1 MNDAFEY
8 QGYWWLPGTEGD
20 KVPGILKFD
29 PDAGTTLDLL
39 GSLKGLEG
47 IVELFEPKTI
57 LGLSSKGRLIT
68 LHDCTQTSDNL
79 AIGRGFSTSTF
90 VVNTVL
96 VGEHFGNA
104 DDIGFE
110 RLVVEYLY
118 TEAWSCATGFLFTF
132 SKEVEESHMQWME
145 VKHELLEP
153 ITSHVGEGYEVIL
166 SFPRNCE
173 LSPVPRTWVNIHQPA
188 ELTIKFPQ
196 KVSFSR
202 LHDIAFRLQHFLSL
216 GMRRSAYPVAVRGYT
231 GIPGEARPV
240 EIFYKPLGRTD
251 NSQERPELH
260 EMLYSRLDLPE
271 GFGPAVA
278 RWLERAEKLDPV
290 YRLFLGTAYYNPQTF
305 IEQQFLS
312 LVTALEVYHRRIIST
327 SEPSEKH
334 EKRKREVLEAVP
346 DEHRDW
352 LQRQLTFSHE
362 PNLEARLREIFR
374 KHLKVVQAIVG
385 YPKKVRSDFI
395 KQVVDARNYRAHFS
409 ERLEGRA
416 THGADLYPINQNL
429 TKLLEAC
436 LMAEI
441 GFDENKIKEAVLG
454 LR

>member
-132 SKEVEESHMQWME
+132 SKE
-145 VKHELLEP
+145 
-153 ITSHVGEGYEVIL
+153 
-166 SFPRNCE
+166 
-173 LSPVPRTWVNIHQPA
+173 
-188 ELTIKFPQ
+188 
-196 KVSFSR
+196 
-202 LHDIAFRLQHFLSL
+202 
-216 GMRRSAYPVAVRGYT
+216 
-231 GIPGEARPV
+231 
-240 EIFYKPLGRTD
+240 
-251 NSQERPELH
+251 
-260 EMLYSRLDLPE
+260 
-271 GFGPAVA
+271 
-278 RWLERAEKLDPV
+278 
-290 YRLFLGTAYYNPQTF
+290 
-305 IEQQFLS
+305 
-312 LVTALEVYHRRIIST
+312 
-327 SEPSEKH
+327 
-334 EKRKREVLEAVP
+334 
-346 DEHRDW
+346 
-352 LQRQLTFSHE
+352 
-362 PNLEARLREIFR
+362 
-374 KHLKVVQAIVG
+374 
-385 YPKKVRSDFI
+385 
-395 KQVVDARNYRAHFS
+395 
-409 ERLEGRA
+409 
-416 THGADLYPINQNL
+416 
-429 TKLLEAC
+429 
-436 LMAEI
+436 
-441 GFDENKIKEAVLG
+441 
-454 LR
+454 